1 MNIKLFA
8 KGIVASAKKNAPQL
22 CIAGGIIC
30 GAAALITACIQTT
43 KLNDIIDDGKAQ
55 MEERQ
60 KAVDECKE
68 RRDEETGEAVPYT
81 QEDCDHDK
89 RAVYFRTA
97 WRIVKLYA
105 IPTAL
110 SALAIFLIL
119 KGNKLHTANTA
130 KAVAVGNA
138 AVASLNS
145 AKERAREVVGEEKAR
160 EIFDGVK
167 PTGEFID
174 KEWTD
179 EEGKKHKAKCMKYE
193 AELDEW
199 GCDGRSTF
207 LYSAKTSTMHS
218 ENHMANQIIF
228 TNQERD
234 LDRILE
240 WEGCFTVNDVLKRLG
255 IPKTDQG
262 MNDGRI
268 SEEYGG
274 NCKGLMFTA
283 TLVDPETETYIIE
296 IPIDGDIKGRAGEV
310 YRRCA
315 LKKVRG

>member
-60 KAVDECKE
+60 KAVDEGKE

-130 KAVAVGNA
+130 KAVAVSEA
-138 AVASLNS
+138 AIASLNQ
-145 AKERAREVVGEEKAR
+145 AKERAREVVGEERAN
-160 EIFDGVK
+160 EIFNNVK
-167 PTGEFID
+167 GTGEFVD

-179 EEGKKHKAKCMKYE
+179 EEGKKHKSKEEKKEYGE
-193 AELDEW
+193 TSDPFTFIFNAE
-199 GCDGRSTF
+199 
-207 LYSAKTSTMHS
+207 TSVMHS
-218 ENHMANQIIF
+218 ENHLANHMLF
-228 TNQERD
+228 NHQEQTANRN
-234 LDRILE
+234 LE
-240 WEGCFTVNDVLKRLG
+240 WQGAVTLNECLKMLG
-255 IPKTDQG
+255 ITRTEEGQ
-262 MNDGRI
+262 RI
-268 SEEYGG
+268 GWVGKEFGGKSEAI
-274 NCKGLMFTA
+274 FFRT
-283 TLVDPETETYIIE
+283 TLINPETEEYLIE
-296 IPIDGDIKGRAGEV
+296 FNCEGDIYDKLGHA
-310 YRRCA
+310 YRMA
-315 LKKVRG
+315 AKKR